1 MRSIYEE
8 SKQSIGIGGMS
19 GTLNSA
25 RIEPLFKTMAE
36 PSAEVV
42 GQLID
47 LKCGHTHRP
56 TDTESV
62 MFTVHLEEAGFMKG
76 KGSIGSPQRVL
87 PSSVSPS
94 QHSNQTGS
102 SAAKLSNTI
111 GSKRNKQRNS
121 NYSSAE

>member
-36 PSAEVV
+36 PSAELV

-87 PSSVSPS
+87 PSSVSWS
-94 QHSNQTGS
+94 SS
-102 SAAKLSNTI
+102 SALCSSLLS
-111 GSKRNKQRNS
+111 
-121 NYSSAE
+121 SSTDFHIDGLVFV

>member
-94 QHSNQTGS
+94 
-102 SAAKLSNTI
+102 
-111 GSKRNKQRNS
+111 
-121 NYSSAE
+121 